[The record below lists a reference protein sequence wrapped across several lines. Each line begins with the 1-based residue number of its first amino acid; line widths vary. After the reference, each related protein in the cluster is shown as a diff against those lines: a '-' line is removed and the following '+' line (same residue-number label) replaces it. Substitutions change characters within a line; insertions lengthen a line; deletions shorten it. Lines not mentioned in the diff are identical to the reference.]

1 MRFRYIIIAFFGILL
16 IGGAY
21 SCSKSS
27 ASYGTAPLT
36 TTTPPVVAPTNSI
49 QVRTDS
55 HFGSVITDSSGKS
68 LYFFAADVS
77 GSSKCTGTCIVNWPA
92 FYVATPTL
100 DTGLVSSDFSTITRP
115 DGTKQTAYK
124 GWPLYYYIGDAVS
137 GDIKGDGIA
146 RIFFVAKPDYTVMM
160 AETQLIGNN
169 GILYD
174 STLKAATGATIYMT
188 DDRGVTLYRFAND
201 KSGINNF
208 TKSDF
213 SNDATF
219 PIVRISTV
227 QSVPST
233 LDKSAFSSITVFG
246 QPQLTYKG
254 WPVYKFGLDSL
265 IRGNTK
271 AVSIPTPGIWPVMNE
286 YSPTAP

>member
-1 MRFRYIIIAFFGILL
+1 MRFRYIIIAFWGILL
-16 IGGAY
+16 IGVTN

-27 ASYGTAPLT
+27 ASYGTGPLT
-36 TTTPPVVAPTNSI
+36 TTTPPVVAPIHSI

-77 GSSKCTGTCIVNWPA
+77 GGSKCSGTCLVNWPA
-92 FYVATPTL
+92 FYVAAPTL
-100 DTGLVSSDFSTITRP
+100 DTALVASDFSTITRP
-115 DGTKQTAYK
+115 DGSKQTAYK

-146 RIFFVAKPDYTVMM
+146 RIFFVAKPDYSIMM

-169 GILYD
+169 GIMYD
-174 STLKAATGATIYMT
+174 STLKAATGETIYMT

-201 KSGINNF
+201 KSGVNNF

-219 PIVRISTV
+219 PIVRISAV
-227 QSVPST
+227 QNVPST
-233 LDKSAFSSITVFG
+233 LDKTAFSSITVFG

-254 WPVYKFGLDSL
+254 WPVYKFGQDSL

-271 AVSIPTPGIWPVMNE
+271 AVSVPTPGIWPVMNE
-286 YSPTAP
+286 YSPSAP